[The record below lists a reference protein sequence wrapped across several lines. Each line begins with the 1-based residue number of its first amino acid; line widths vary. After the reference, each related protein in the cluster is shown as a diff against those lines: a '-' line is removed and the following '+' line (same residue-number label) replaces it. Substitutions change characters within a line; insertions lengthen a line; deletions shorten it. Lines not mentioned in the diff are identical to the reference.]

1 VCLDLGVTAN
11 LVVTGAMLAGN
22 RDLEQSE
29 EGDQQAHHVLRL
41 AEVGHGG
48 ECVVKILKGAKGTSR
63 TKVAPTQIEMMKDA
77 NERNDLERGQ
87 RSVRKG
93 PVEETST
100 STAKRNQRF
109 GIAGRGA
116 GSRLVIY

>member
-41 AEVGHGG
+41 AEVGHG
-48 ECVVKILKGAKGTSR
+48 EEYVVKILKGAEGTSR
-63 TKVAPTQIEMMKDA
+63 T
-77 NERNDLERGQ
+77 
-87 RSVRKG
+87 
-93 PVEETST
+93 
-100 STAKRNQRF
+100 
-109 GIAGRGA
+109 
-116 GSRLVIY
+116 